1 MLNSSLRYKRLKSIN
16 ELSSKLYSSK
26 IQLNSSRKRKISIPL
41 NQNSQVS
48 KLASKVLNLPNEE
61 LLSSRRKI
69 GLNSTKAAKKI
80 NLSMYSPLNHG
91 LYTSR
96 SRNIESFSLP
106 YRKTIRYPITC
117 NQALES
123 LNEYLSDIE
132 KREILEYK
140 EIYYIGIGI
149 NKIIAQ
155 PNSSN

>member
-1 MLNSSLRYKRLKSIN
+1 MLNSSLRDKRLKSIN

-69 GLNSTKAAKKI
+69 GLNSTKTAKKI

>member
-1 MLNSSLRYKRLKSIN
+1 MLNSSLRDKRLKSIN